1 MAEID
6 VTREGRV
13 QIIRFNR
20 AEKKNAIT
28 RAMYKTMADALVAA
42 DSDDGIGANLM
53 LGQPEVFTSGND
65 LADFMAVAMGSEHGG
80 EVGEYLKAIATGTKP
95 LVAAVD
101 GLAVGVGCTTLMHC
115 DLVYASPRAW
125 MQTPFVDLGLVP
137 EAGSSL
143 IAPRLMGHQRAF
155 ALLAMGERFSAEKAQ
170 QAGLVNEVIATEEL
184 EAHAM
189 GAAEQLANKPPEA
202 LAISRKL
209 IRGDREEIIARIIE
223 ESEHF
228 KGRLKSDE
236 ARNAF
241 MAFMQKKAK

>member
-1 MAEID
+1 MADIE
-6 VTREGRV
+6 VAREGRV

-20 AEKKNAIT
+20 ADKKNAIT

-42 DSDDGIGANLM
+42 DGDESIGASLM
-53 LGQPEVFTSGND
+53 LGQPDVFTSGND

-155 ALLAMGERFSAEKAQ
+155 ALLVMGERFSAEQAQ
-170 QAGLVNEVIATEEL
+170 QAGLVNVVVASDDL

-189 GAAEQLANKPPEA
+189 GAAERLASKPPEA

-209 IRGDREEIIARIIE
+209 IRGDRDEIVARILE

>member
-1 MAEID
+1 MADIE
-6 VTREGRV
+6 VAREGRV

-20 AEKKNAIT
+20 ADKKNAIT

-42 DSDDGIGANLM
+42 DGDESIGASLM
-53 LGQPEVFTSGND
+53 LGQPDVFTSGND

-155 ALLAMGERFSAEKAQ
+155 ALLVMGERFSAEQAQ
-170 QAGLVNEVIATEEL
+170 QAGLVNEVVASDEL

-189 GAAEQLANKPPEA
+189 GAAERLASKPPEA

-209 IRGDREEIIARIIE
+209 IRGDRDEIVARILE